1 MIFCLF
7 FLENNVLEAH
17 KIAQREKTQNNI
29 SFVAILENM
38 SVPRLVAN
46 INVIINAYDLDNIFF
61 NIKNINMI
69 PKVVIND
76 IGSCLG
82 KSHDS
87 KNSDAYGVYLL
98 PPLSAAYSSSSS
110 LRAPPSLV

>member
-29 SFVAILENM
+29 SFVAILEKI

-76 IGSCLG
+76 IGVLTISVLIFSKAKQDKLISQ
-82 KSHDS
+82 KS
-87 KNSDAYGVYLL
+87 KGE
-98 PPLSAAYSSSSS
+98 
-110 LRAPPSLV
+110 